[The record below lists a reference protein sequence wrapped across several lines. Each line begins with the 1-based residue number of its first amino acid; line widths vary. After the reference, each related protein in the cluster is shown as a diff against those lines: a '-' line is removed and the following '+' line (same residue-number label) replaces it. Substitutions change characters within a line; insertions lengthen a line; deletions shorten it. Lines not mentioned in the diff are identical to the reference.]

1 MRYIAA
7 AIGLTFATADVRRVQ
22 ADRRACN
29 VVPDTSTPTPMPNLG
44 TRPTKTRPV
53 RRGTPRFTRPASV

>member
-29 VVPDTSTPTPMPNLG
+29 VVPDTTTPTPM
-44 TRPTKTRPV
+44 TRPTKTRPFDEA
-53 RRGTPRFTRPASV
+53 RRASPDPRPSRR